1 MMRTRFRGSDCFL
14 DCFLLLLHKAEV
26 SDGGG
31 GPDPPQVGEELQEN
45 RIKGWAKTAA
55 ESESEKGWRVAA
67 FSDCRRRDLISKDCD
82 NQSH

>member
-45 RIKGWAKTAA
+45 RIKGGQRPQQKVNQRKAG
-55 ESESEKGWRVAA
+55 GWLPSQTVAA
-67 FSDCRRRDLISKDCD
+67 AI
-82 NQSH
+82 